1 MKKVLVTYSSK
12 TGNTKK
18 LAEGIFG
25 GLENVEKTI
34 LPMAEVSSI
43 EEYDTILAG
52 YWVDK
57 GGPNE
62 EAAAFLKTIENKK
75 IGLFAT
81 LAFWPDSEHGY
92 QSILNGEKLVKEKN
106 QVIGKYICQ
115 GKIDDK
121 MVEIFE
127 KMPEGNPHKPTPEK
141 RKRYKISA
149 NHPSAAD
156 IAAAAELFRERI
168 DADV

>member
-1 MKKVLVTYSSK
+1 MKVLVTYSSK

-18 LAEGIFG
+18 LAEGIYA
-25 GLENVEKTI
+25 GLEKVEKEI
-34 LPMAEVSSI
+34 LPMSEVSDLSS
-43 EEYDTILAG
+43 YDTVLAG

-57 GGPNE
+57 GGANK
-62 EAAAFLKTIENKK
+62 EAAEFLAKIEGKK
-75 IGLFAT
+75 VGVFAT

-92 QSILNGEKLVKEKN
+92 HSILAGEALVKEKN
-106 QVIGKYICQ
+106 HVIGKYICQ

-121 MVEIFE
+121 MVEMFE
-127 KMPEGNPHKPTPEK
+127 KMPEGNPHRPTPEK

-156 IAAAAELFRERI
+156 IAVAAEMFRERI
-168 DADV
+168 EADV